1 MGADGSKMG
10 ISAMSIVSGVEKDD
24 IVKLRTSFQGYAERS
39 GGNKDVSR
47 ADFDESIKS
56 LESLDPSDAELLDKL
71 FILLDE
77 SGENKVDI
85 KDFLISASLL
95 VNSGTV
101 SDKLKFAFT
110 VFDET
115 ESGTIFALDCNKV
128 FTTLNATASFF
139 GDPVL
144 SASEI
149 KELVDAIWLECSIP
163 SAPLQY
169 PDHID
174 FILNHEIA
182 QRFTSGQGSIR
193 FEN

>member
-10 ISAMSIVSGVEKDD
+10 IAAMAIVSGVEKED
-24 IVKLRTSFQGYAERS
+24 IMKLRASFQGYAERS
-39 GGNKDVSR
+39 GGNKDVFR
-47 ADFDESIKS
+47 ADFDESVKS

-77 SGENKVDI
+77 TGENKVDI
-85 KDFLISASLL
+85 KEFLVAASLL
-95 VNSGTV
+95 VNFGSV
-101 SDKLKFAFT
+101 SDKLKFAFNI
-110 VFDET
+110 FDESDT
-115 ESGTIFALDCNKV
+115 GIIFALDCTKV

-144 SASEI
+144 SVTEI
-149 KELVDAIWLECSIP
+149 KELVEAIWLECSIP
-163 SAPLQY
+163 AAPLQY

-182 QRFTSGQGSIR
+182 LRFTSGQGTIR